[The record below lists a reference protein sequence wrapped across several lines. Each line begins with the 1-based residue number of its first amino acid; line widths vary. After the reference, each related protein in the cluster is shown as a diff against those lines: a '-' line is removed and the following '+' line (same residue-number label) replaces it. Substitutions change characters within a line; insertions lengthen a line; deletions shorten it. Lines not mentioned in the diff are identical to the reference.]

1 MTPFT
6 PSSGVHDLHR
16 RFGSAE
22 VLRGTDLS
30 IAPGEVTAVLGP
42 SGGGKTTLLRLI
54 AGFDRPDAGV
64 VEIDGARVAAPGTFV
79 APEHRR
85 VGIVPQE
92 GALFPHLDV
101 AGNVGYGLRRGPS
114 RAARIEEMLELV
126 GMAHAATAR
135 PAQLSGGQQQ
145 RVALARAL
153 APQPALLLLDEPFA
167 SLDATTRAQV
177 RDEVFEMVRAAGA
190 TAVLVTHD
198 QQEAMSVADT
208 VAVLLDGRVAQHA
221 TPGELYRHPASLEV
235 ARFVGDAVVIAGR
248 LQGTTVATALGVT
261 DCATALPPGDVTVVV
276 RPEHIAVAAPDAG
289 DEEAAVGTVVARS
302 YFGHDAT
309 ATVRLDDGTDVTARL
324 AADRLP
330 ARGTAVSVR
339 IAGPVLVFPMPTA

>member
-1 MTPFT
+1 MTPFA
-6 PSSGVHDLHR
+6 PRSGVRDLHR
-16 RFGSAE
+16 RFGTTV
-22 VLRGTDLS
+22 VLRGTDLT

-54 AGFDRPDAGV
+54 AGFDRPDAGE
-64 VEIDGARVAAPGTFV
+64 VEIDGVRVAGSGTFV

-101 AGNVGYGLRRGPS
+101 AGNVGYGLRRGPD
-114 RAARIEEMLELV
+114 RAARIAEMLELV
-126 GMAHAATAR
+126 GMAHAAEAR

-153 APQPALLLLDEPFA
+153 APRPALLLLDEPFA
-167 SLDATTRAQV
+167 SLDAATRAQV
-177 RDEVFEMVRAAGA
+177 RDEVFDMVRTAGA

-208 VAVLLDGRVAQHA
+208 VAVLLDGRIAQHA
-221 TPGELYRHPASLEV
+221 APAELYRHPVSLDV
-235 ARFVGDAVVIAGR
+235 ARFVGDAVVLPGR
-248 LQGTTVATALGVT
+248 LDAGTVVTALGPT
-261 DCATALPPGDVTVVV
+261 PCTAPMPDGDVTVVI
-276 RPEHIAVAAPDAG
+276 RPEHLVLDRPAG
-289 DEEAAVGTVVARS
+289 GVSGRVVSRS
-302 YFGHDAT
+302 YFGHDGT
-309 ATVRLDDGTDVTARL
+309 ATVQLADGSEVTVRL

-330 ARGTAVSVR
+330 ARGTTVTVAVD
-339 IAGPVLVFPMPTA
+339 GPVLLFPAASV